1 MTDLSQLTKKSM
13 GEPVAPTFTDN
24 ELKVKRNILVLSA
37 ISLLIIFGLKSTPDT
52 EESVTFTLFFIRSS
66 HIDFDFVFM
75 MLLVSLVYLL
85 SNYCWLCTEYIAKW
99 KIRVSG
105 TKNPI
110 SKPSRSER
118 FCSNVTSQHPYKDH
132 NDSAEQSNLYSYL
145 QIHQLYSDAFIDIKI
160 SEDEMKK
167 CQEKARLMVGI
178 SKEEAD
184 QGGRGYAITNTDKDY
199 WHALLVDMRVTRELI
214 QQYKK
219 VMDSPYLIESIKRF
233 DENFLFFQNS
243 QYRRHFIMELLPT
256 FWVGFIALF
265 SLVMKT
271 WFTPNLFVSITLAL
285 CVTAFVLYILNQHH
299 KKNS

>member
-1 MTDLSQLTKKSM
+1 MTGLSELTKKSM

-37 ISLLIIFGLKSTPDT
+37 ITLLIIFGLKSAPDN
-52 EESVTFTLFFIRSS
+52 EESVTFTLFFVRSS
-66 HIDFDFVFM
+66 HIDFNFIFM

-99 KIRVSG
+99 KIRVTG
-105 TKNPI
+105 TKNPP
-110 SKPSRSER
+110 SKPSQDEQFLRK
-118 FCSNVTSQHPYKDH
+118 VTNQHPYKDH

-145 QIHQLYSDAFIDIKI
+145 MIHQLYSDSFIDIQI

-167 CQEKARLMVGI
+167 YQEKARLMLAI
-178 SKEEAD
+178 SEEESNKVS
-184 QGGRGYAITNTDKDY
+184 GYTVTNTDRDY
-199 WHALLVDMRVTRELI
+199 WYSLLIEMRSTRELI
-214 QQYKK
+214 QHYKK
-219 VMDSPYLIESIKRF
+219 VMETPYLIESIKRF

-256 FWVGFIALF
+256 YWVGFMAIL
-265 SLVMKT
+265 SIVMKI
-271 WFTPNLFVSITLAL
+271 WFVPSFLLSVGTGLLLSFG
-285 CVTAFVLYILNQHH
+285 VLYLLNMHH